1 MPGGFSGV
9 LGSADGAPNNGGET
23 GGGDPESIGGI
34 AGGCGGTGGAAGG
47 CGNPTIGRGPSVHW
61 VPSQ

>member
-1 MPGGFSGV
+1 MFGSGF
-9 LGSADGAPNNGGET
+9 GAPYVGGKI

-34 AGGCGGTGGAAGG
+34 IGACGGTGGAVGG
-47 CGNPTIGRGPSVHW
+47 TGKPTIGRGPSVHW